1 MLIYNLL
8 ENSSN
13 YSDRTGSLWFYYKYE
28 EANINAIIEDND
40 NFKSFKYKTKLI
52 ESTNENGILENV
64 AIAVPLKY
72 LGTFL
77 AITWNSIN

>member
-13 YSDRTGSLWFYYKYE
+13 HSDTTGSLWFYYKYE

-52 ESTNENGILENV
+52 
-64 AIAVPLKY
+64 
-72 LGTFL
+72 
-77 AITWNSIN
+77 

>member
-13 YSDRTGSLWFYYKYE
+13 YSDRTGSLRFYYKYE